1 MNKLYILLEG
11 KESVL
16 QGCLTM
22 PNIVNKDRNA
32 EIIYFPI
39 TPSINLVL
47 IFSPKSFNLAYNV
60 RSEFVHFYLIFPP
73 TTPTPLIYPHLPML
87 WVHSVINLMSFFLTY
102 PNPETSKGYLLYL
115 NFFAPILKS
124 ICTALY
130 MALLLC

>member
-1 MNKLYILLEG
+1 MNKLYTLLEG
-11 KESVL
+11 KESVF

-47 IFSPKSFNLAYNV
+47 IFSPKSSIWLTMYKLSLYFTLY
-60 RSEFVHFYLIFPP
+60 SS
-73 TTPTPLIYPHLPML
+73 PTPSVNLSTPPYALGLQCLFFSLIPILQL
-87 WVHSVINLMSFFLTY
+87 QKDI
-102 PNPETSKGYLLYL
+102 YL
-115 NFFAPILKS
+115 NFFTPIFKS
-124 ICTALY
+124 ISTTFY